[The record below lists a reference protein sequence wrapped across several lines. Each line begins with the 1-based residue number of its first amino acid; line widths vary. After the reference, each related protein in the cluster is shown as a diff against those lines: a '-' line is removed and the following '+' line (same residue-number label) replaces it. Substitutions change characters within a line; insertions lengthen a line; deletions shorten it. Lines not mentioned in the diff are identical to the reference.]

1 MGYIVTIKCTAYD
14 ETSMLEYLV
23 NASDPEE
30 AIDKAMEL
38 VRDDGSEECEYEYD
52 SIREA

>member
-1 MGYIVTIKCTAYD
+1 MKYIVQVLVQGYATAEIEADND
-14 ETSMLEYLV
+14 E
-23 NASDPEE
+23 D

-38 VRDDGSEECEYEYD
+38 ARENGSEECEYEYD

>member
-14 ETSMLEYLV
+14 EESLQDFLV
-23 NASDPEE
+23 SAGDPEE

-38 VRDDGSEECEYEYD
+38 ARENGSEECEYEYD